1 MGQSKTRTWAND
13 DDMAKPSA
21 VTAPVINQPVQENTQ
36 TEELPSHPKKAK
48 TEKPPV
54 AERVQQPEPIVIDKS
69 GEEENQ
75 EESEQD
81 NSAEP
86 EAEAAPVSDAD
97 WLRSKTSRLLGLLDE
112 EEQDEFDQHKAE
124 APADSA
130 SPSSSAG
137 DKSPPVGSESRTE
150 AIENIAPNMTDVD
163 SEPQGAPEAP
173 EDPNLDLIRNSA
185 RLFLRNL
192 AYDTTEADLQ
202 PLFERFG
209 KIEEVSPCSICFY
222 PAQFPK
228 ACWLFSRLPSAQ
240 MMIFPIGTSDAKADD
255 VTWTRDFSR
264 CFLTI

>member
-1 MGQSKTRTWAND
+1 MGQSSKTRTWAND

-54 AERVQQPEPIVIDKS
+54 VERVQQPEPIVIDKI

-75 EESEQD
+75 EESEQ
-81 NSAEP
+81 NNAAEP
-86 EAEAAPVSDAD
+86 EADAAPVSDAD

-150 AIENIAPNMTDVD
+150 AIENIAPNVTDVD
-163 SEPQGAPEAP
+163 SEPRGAPESP

-209 KIEEVSPCSICFY
+209 KIEEVSPCSILLLPCPISQGLLAFQ
-222 PAQFPK
+222 PLSQCSNDDFPDRDIRCK
-228 ACWLFSRLPSAQ
+228 SR
-240 MMIFPIGTSDAKADD
+240 
-255 VTWTRDFSR
+255 
-264 CFLTI
+264 